1 MERKYKMPLKKG
13 KSKKILSQNIAELVN
28 SGYAQKQAVAIAYS
42 KQRNGKDSPIIGENV
57 VPFGMSETP
66 DDSNSKRTVDINGW
80 YEIKENPLSKVGV
93 FPYFG
98 KTIHESLD
106 PDKIY
111 NVYRPADELS
121 NEDTLKS
128 FRLLPWIDDHV
139 MLGSSS
145 EGLTPAEKKGVQGV
159 IGEEIKFDGEYLNGN
174 IKVFS
179 EKLMNLIKSGKKEL
193 SIGYRCLYD
202 LTPGVYN
209 GQPYDAVQREIRG
222 NHVAL
227 VDEGRAG
234 PDVAVLD
241 SKNSDFRITLDAK
254 EFMKMADNLELEKE
268 GMGEEVTLESL
279 HAAVQELKECMAQMM
294 GSASDEDPEKDKE
307 KEEEKKEEK
316 EEEKKKAEDDD
327 DYIEEDGD
335 EEEEE
340 KVEMKDGKPGMDSR
354 DSIKKSLLRELSAR
368 DSLAKKLS
376 YHLGT
381 FDHADKT
388 LKEVAIYGVKRLGL
402 TCKKGHETSI
412 LEGYLAATKK
422 ESHKKA
428 AMDSVDTPSS
438 SVDAYIANALNGGK

>member
-28 SGYAQKQAVAIAYS
+28 SGYPEKQAVAIAYS
-42 KQRNGKDSPIIGENV
+42 KKRQGKDSPIIGENI

-66 DDSNSKRTVDINGW
+66 DESNSKRIVDANGW

-98 KTIHESLD
+98 RTIHESLD

-121 NEDTLKS
+121 NEETLKS

-209 GQPYDAVQREIRG
+209 GQPYDAIQREIRG

-254 EFMKMADNLELEKE
+254 EFKKMADNLELEKK
-268 GMGEEVTLESL
+268 GMDEEVTLESL
-279 HAAVQELKECMAQMM
+279 HAAVQELKECMNQMM
-294 GSASDEDPEKDKE
+294 GSNKAAADVEPD
-307 KEEEKKEEK
+307 EEKKEE
-316 EEEKKKAEDDD
+316 KKAEDDD

-340 KVEMKDGKPGMDSR
+340 KVEMKDEKPEDLKKPGMDSQ
-354 DSIKKSLLRELSAR
+354 DAIKKSLLKELSAR

-381 FDHADKT
+381 FDHSDKT
-388 LKEVAIYGVKRLGL
+388 LKEVAEYGVKRLGL

-412 LEGYLAATKK
+412 LEGYLAAAKK
-422 ESHKKA
+422 ESHTKA
-428 AMDSVDTPSS
+428 AMDNVDIPSS